1 VRIFFIFLICL
12 TTLAENSRAENP
24 NLAPKVI
31 EETDYIMGTLM
42 SPYCPG
48 RLLKDCPS
56 GQAFQLKE
64 KISTRLQ
71 SGETSEAVVADLINT
86 FGDEIRA
93 APEVKG
99 FGIVAWFAPG
109 LFLLIGA
116 ALILVWLKSRTQQRE
131 PNQAPPLTPELE
143 ERLKSELR

>member
-1 VRIFFIFLICL
+1 MRIFLL
-12 TTLAENSRAENP
+12 TLLCFAALTHKTYAENAALS
-24 NLAPKVI
+24 PKVI
-31 EETDYIMGTLM
+31 EDTDYIMGTLM

-56 GQAFQLKE
+56 GQAFALKE
-64 KISTRLQ
+64 KITTRLQ
-71 SGETSEAVVADLINT
+71 SGESSEAVVADLINT

-99 FGIVAWFAPG
+99 FGMVAWFAPA
-109 LFLLIGA
+109 LFLVIGA
-116 ALILVWLKSRTQQRE
+116 ILIFVWLKSRTQQRE
-131 PNQAPPLTPELE
+131 SVGAPPLTPELE